1 MPSPDELLKMIVE
14 NIQNDGICCHIRKLF
29 ESGKGP
35 LAYGLYTLIAHHM
48 CECRSILFPAIAIA
62 AGGILLQPSE
72 PAVEK

>member
-35 LAYGLYTLIAHHM
+35 LAYGLHTLIANV
-48 CECRSILFPAIAIA
+48 CRITCASAEASFFLP
-62 AGGILLQPSE
+62 LL
-72 PAVEK
+72 